1 MYERDT
7 KNQQA
12 INMIIYDPVR
22 GEYIDEETGEVIED
36 RIVDP
41 RGGERHV
48 LERYGEFMKHSIH
61 DRGITT
67 VINKPKR
74 EEGDLRIMPKD
85 HARII
90 FTQASARRSDGER
103 KLVRLLKMLHVIRG
117 RLSKRYYISNEVVE
131 DAALIIRRLIN
142 KMPNIITEKTL
153 VISALYL
160 VAKRFGTHINPKD
173 LIDVAYLDKQRKI
186 KMRRFFRATQDI
198 IEILG
203 INNEKRETDYEKNYM
218 SYIKKKIENIREHI
232 ERIFEE
238 KYNPCVYNSSMS
250 LLETLENMI
259 KKDQSLL
266 KELKLDKAVAAS
278 IIRLSTCQCEGIII
292 EGVCYTKNFT
302 QRELEKILD
311 VSDITIRKYE
321 RILRKIFE
329 NT

>member
-7 KNQQA
+7 EKQQA

-36 RIVDP
+36 RIADP
-41 RGGERHV
+41 RGGERHM
-48 LERYGEFMKHSIH
+48 LERYGRFMRYSVH

-67 VINKPKR
+67 FINKPKR
-74 EEGDLRIMPKD
+74 EEGDLRILPKD

-90 FTQASARRSDGER
+90 FAQASARRSDGER
-103 KLVRLLKMLHVIRG
+103 RLVRLLKMLHVITG
-117 RLSKRYYISNEVVE
+117 RLSKRYYIPNEVVE
-131 DAALIIRRLIN
+131 DAALIIRRLMN
-142 KMPNIITEKTL
+142 KMPNIITGKTL

-160 VAKRFGTHINPKD
+160 AAKRFGTHINPKD
-173 LIDVAYLDKQRKI
+173 LIEVAYLENKRKI

-218 SYIKKKIENIREHI
+218 SYIKKKIENIKENI

-238 KYNPCVYNSSMS
+238 RHNPCVYNNSMI
-250 LLETLENMI
+250 LLETLENMLR
-259 KKDQSLL
+259 KDQSLL

-278 IIRLSTCQCEGIII
+278 IVRLNMSM
-292 EGVCYTKNFT
+292 
-302 QRELEKILD
+302 
-311 VSDITIRKYE
+311 
-321 RILRKIFE
+321 
-329 NT
+329 

>member
-7 KNQQA
+7 EKQQV

-36 RIVDP
+36 RIADP
-41 RGGERHV
+41 RGGERHT
-48 LERYGEFMKHSIH
+48 LERYGRFMRYSVH

-67 VINKPKR
+67 FINKPKR
-74 EEGDLRIMPKD
+74 EEGDLKFLPKD

-90 FTQASARRSDGER
+90 FAQASTRRSDGER
-103 KLVRLLKMLHVIRG
+103 RLVRLLKMLHVIVG
-117 RLSKRYYISNEVVE
+117 RLSKRYYIPKEVVE
-131 DAALIIRRLIN
+131 DAALIIRRLLN

-160 VAKRFGTHINPKD
+160 AAKRFGIHINPKD
-173 LIDVAYLDKQRKI
+173 LLDVAYLENKRKI

-218 SYIKKKIENIREHI
+218 SYIKRKIENIREHI

-238 KYNPCVYNSSMS
+238 RHDPCVYSSSMT

-259 KKDQSLL
+259 RKNQDLL
-266 KELKLDKAVAAS
+266 KELKLDKALAAS
-278 IIRLSTCQCEGIII
+278 IVRLAVCQCEGIII
-292 EGVCYTKNFT
+292 EGVCYTEKYT
-302 QRELEKILD
+302 QKELEKILD
-311 VSDITIRKYE
+311 ISDITIRKYE
-321 RILRKIFE
+321 KILRKIFE